1 MSLGF
6 NLRRLWIS
14 MLTANFADAG
24 TNSQIEIIIND
35 QGIDRLRHTFP
46 DTPQED
52 QEPGQANLYEVN
64 VAANNIV
71 PENLTDSSI
80 RVGIRGDDQWTTGN
94 ILVWGER
101 FTGGAVIPLA
111 FETNIPPLSTDAS
124 EGVSSTPLRLVGL
137 GSRTMQINRMLL
149 LVKTSTTS
157 DAGTDDEITLRISTT
172 QSGVDFTSPFP
183 AGGVTSQDD
192 LETGQANLYHL
203 HDASFTKN
211 SITEIRLETQG
222 NDAWLPESFFLSGQE
237 EGSDRQNSLVPLV
250 HLPSWSFGNL
260 STDTEEGAPLVRLP
274 LAPTP

>member
-1 MSLGF
+1 
-6 NLRRLWIS
+6 

-137 GSRTMQINRMLL
+137 GSRTMLRAYSKYGALL
-149 LVKTSTTS
+149 YFLGSLTASTQPDEP
-157 DAGTDDEITLRISTT
+157 DAESKESLTYAIFEVT
-172 QSGVDFTSPFP
+172 SGVGFVESP
-183 AGGVTSQDD
+183 
-192 LETGQANLYHL
+192 
-203 HDASFTKN
+203 
-211 SITEIRLETQG
+211 
-222 NDAWLPESFFLSGQE
+222 
-237 EGSDRQNSLVPLV
+237 
-250 HLPSWSFGNL
+250 
-260 STDTEEGAPLVRLP
+260 
-274 LAPTP
+274 